1 MSLELAIV
9 RYPGQTDAES
19 AFGTLRERAGSAAQW
34 THEIALVQHHR
45 RDRLVI
51 HGTIG
56 GHFVD
61 VNEMDHVSQH
71 GAAKGAA
78 AGMVLGTLLGGPAG
92 LAPGIVLGAA
102 VGGSAGHPDEVEP
115 EPEELSAY
123 LREAVPEGA
132 SAIVLLAP
140 SEHVDEMLAMIGSD
154 ADVQRREISGE
165 ERRRL
170 EAEIATSPVASAG
183 PDVDGAAPP
192 SSGEITAA

>member
-9 RYPGQTDAES
+9 RYPGQTNAES
-19 AFGTLRERAGSAAQW
+19 AFGTLRERAGSAAEW
-34 THEIALVQHHR
+34 PHEVALVEHHR

-61 VNEMDHVSQH
+61 VNEMDHLSQP

-78 AGMVLGTLLGGPAG
+78 TGLILGTLLGGPAG
-92 LAPGIVLGAA
+92 LAPGIVIGAV

-115 EPEELSAY
+115 EPEELAAD
-123 LREAVPEGA
+123 LRAAVPQGS

-140 SEHVDEMLAMIGSD
+140 SEHVDEMLAVIGAG
-154 ADVQRREISGE
+154 ADVVRRVISGD

-170 EAEIATSPVASAG
+170 EAEVAASPVASDG
-183 PDVDGAAPP
+183 PNVDGEAPP